1 MQSVRRHIVL
11 NPPWLTRSTDYEEA
25 EGTFAKILQSDPL
38 RLDYLEAYSNILFVL
53 NKSPRLAFI
62 AQVATS
68 TDRFR
73 PETCLAVGNYFAK
86 RSEHEKAIVYF
97 RRALTLDRSYQAA
110 WTLMGHEYLELRNT
124 HAAIECYRRA
134 VDINRKDFRAWYGL
148 GQAYEL
154 LEMHLWALNYYEQA
168 AALSPP
174 DSKIWQANGQCLD
187 KLGRYQQAIKV
198 YKKALMAGIGEEGPE
213 ASRSREPRQ
222 NLDPEITFLIALDYD
237 KLNKE
242 KEIRFWL
249 ELTIAQEEGIQKRA
263 EADNASVFG
272 ASQSMAQ
279 SVMSTRTVAEEEDEK
294 ASGGSGVTATTS
306 RARMWLAKLEYV
318 RGSDESLKR
327 ALQLANELCADGYE
341 VEEAKSLM
349 KEIRARKG
357 EKWSNEVDKELTY
370 ID

>member
-1 MQSVRRHIVL
+1 VGPQL
-11 NPPWLTRSTDYEEA
+11 NIDSDYEEA
-25 EGTFAKILQSDPL
+25 EATFAKILQSDPL

-124 HAAIECYRRA
+124 HAAVECYRRA
-134 VDINRKDFRAWYGL
+134 VDTNRKDFRAWYGL

-154 LEMHLWALNYYEQA
+154 LEMHLWSLDYFQQA
-168 AALSPP
+168 AALAPP
-174 DSKIWQANGQCLD
+174 DAKIWQANGQCLD
-187 KLGRYQQAIKV
+187 KLGRYQQAIKA
-198 YKKALMAGIGEEGPE
+198 YKRALMAGIGEDGPGRNKTVE
-213 ASRSREPRQ
+213 VQQS
-222 NLDPEITFLIALDYD
+222 LDPEITYLIALDYD
-237 KLNKE
+237 KLNDDKQ
-242 KEIRFWL
+242 IRHWL
-249 ELTIAQEEGIQKRA
+249 ELTIAQEEGIQQRA
-263 EADNASVFG
+263 EADSQSVFG
-272 ASQSMAQ
+272 ASQSMA
-279 SVMSTRTVAEEEDEK
+279 MSTRTVAEEEDEK
-294 ASGGSGVTATTS
+294 ASGGTGVTATTS
-306 RARMWLAKLEYV
+306 KARMWLAKLEYV
-318 RGSDESLKR
+318 RGTDHSLKR
-327 ALQLANELCADGYE
+327 ALQLANELCTDGYE

-357 EKWSNEVDKELTY
+357 ERWSNEVDKEY
-370 ID
+370 NME